1 MSKGVRQPGPPLAD
15 RAGGLPPR
23 LEEALKRSEDKL
35 RELAGR
41 LKEADNTSQQ
51 RGRR

>member
-15 RAGGLPPR
+15 RAGGLPRR
-23 LEEALKRSEDKL
+23 LEEALKRSDDKL

-41 LKEADNTSQQ
+41 LKEAESASQ
-51 RGRR
+51 RRER